1 MNLRIAVNNW
11 KNFARQMVGNPKT
24 YPVRI
29 VRDEKAKQYPL
40 MAVKKAGDVGYDLP
54 STERVVIPAATIH
67 AVNHYHRCMRN
78 ANVKALGQD
87 RDFWLAQAVEF
98 LPKAIVRT
106 GIRLEMPDNIW
117 STIAARSS
125 SSSKLLIT
133 PDSVIDAGY
142 RGELFAVV
150 FNLGY
155 TDYVVQEGERL
166 VQVIFH
172 ERILAKL
179 EEVERLNDSDRGESG
194 FGSTGS
200 K

>member
-1 MNLRIAVNNW
+1 MNVKVAIDNW
-11 KNFARQMVGNPKT
+11 RNFARQMVGLPKT

-29 VRDEKAKQYPL
+29 VRDEKARQYPL

-54 STERVVIPAATIH
+54 STERVVIPAASLE
-67 AVNHYHRCMRN
+67 ARASYERCMRN
-78 ANVKALGQD
+78 AQIADPEHWEKKAL
-87 RDFWLAQAVEF
+87 EF
-98 LPKAIVRT
+98 LPKAIVKT
-106 GIRLEMPDNIW
+106 GIKLEMPNNIW

-125 SSSKLLIT
+125 SSAKLLIT

-155 TDYVVQEGERL
+155 NDYVVQEGERL

-172 ERILAKL
+172 ERVLATL
-179 EEVERLNDSDRGESG
+179 EEVDELNGSERGESG